1 MNRELSDKMMLTTI
15 MTVYIGSKAD
25 EVDAAISSI
34 LAQTAL
40 PDQFIIFCD
49 GPVAAEVD
57 DVLAAA
63 SKHPVIE
70 IHKSRENLGRGQ
82 ARNHAIAKAAHDLI
96 AVMDSDDIARPDRFE
111 KQLRHFAASD
121 TDILGGVIEEFR
133 VTPGDLK
140 WQRICHLKHRD
151 ILARLPFRTPVN
163 NVTTMFRR
171 GIFDQVGGY
180 RDLNFVEDWDF
191 FARAAHAGARF
202 SNLPD
207 VLVDVRINPTRNYN
221 MKYLVEEIAN
231 IRNIG
236 RLLRVN
242 FLVVAVSVCLRI
254 IRALVPEKLIDA
266 VYSVFLH
273 GKPRR

>member
-1 MNRELSDKMMLTTI
+1 
-15 MTVYIGSKAD
+15 
-25 EVDAAISSI
+25 
-34 LAQTAL
+34 
-40 PDQFIIFCD
+40 
-49 GPVAAEVD
+49 
-57 DVLAAA
+57 
-63 SKHPVIE
+63 
-70 IHKSRENLGRGQ
+70 
-82 ARNHAIAKAAHDLI
+82 
-96 AVMDSDDIARPDRFE
+96 MDSDDIARPDRFE
-111 KQLRHFAASD
+111 KQLRHFATSD

-133 VTPGDLK
+133 ATPGDLNL
-140 WQRICHLKHRD
+140 QRICHLNHRD

-191 FARAAHAGARF
+191 FARVTHAGARF

-221 MKYLVEEIAN
+221 MKYLGEEIAN

-242 FLVVAVSVCLRI
+242 FLVVAVSVFLRV
-254 IRALVPEKLIDA
+254 IRAVMPEKLIDA
-266 VYSVFLH
+266 VYSVFL
-273 GKPRR
+273 RREQR